1 MTNKHT
7 VLTVCHILWGKIR
20 NIWDYDRDYFRFL
33 LSECDSFFMSVKNN
47 KQQGIHEKGSGDV
60 VSAVCLQRDR

>member
-1 MTNKHT
+1 MIGITLGFHKVSVT
-7 VLTVCHILWGKIR
+7 L
-20 NIWDYDRDYFRFL
+20 
-33 LSECDSFFMSVKNN
+33 FFMSVKNN